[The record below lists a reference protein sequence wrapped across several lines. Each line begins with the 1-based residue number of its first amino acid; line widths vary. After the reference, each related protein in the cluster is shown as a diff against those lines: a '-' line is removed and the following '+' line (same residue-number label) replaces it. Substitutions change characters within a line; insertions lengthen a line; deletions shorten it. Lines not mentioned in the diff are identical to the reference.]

1 LGAKGK
7 GIVVDSGKVL
17 SSIEDSEFESVCFFP
32 IAENGSELP
41 FFILVLIESLGRLSG
56 SPYDLQS

>member
-1 LGAKGK
+1 M
-7 GIVVDSGKVL
+7 VVDSGRVL
-17 SSIEDSEFESVCFFP
+17 SSIEDSEFESVCLFP

-41 FFILVLIESLGRLSG
+41 FFILVLIESLGKLSG